1 MWLYVEADVLGEVE
15 VVREGGED
23 REGQAEPRLP
33 LQGARL
39 DVPLPEG
46 GGLGGEQLAAVQ
58 RQTQLDLADMALHHE
73 LLLLPGVAV
82 PADEPVLH
90 PGVLVLD
97 VGGHGLE
104 GVGQVAGVHR
114 QELAVLE
121 HTVQPGH
128 RHFQDPSLHVLQC
141 DGVKA
146 DRLQPESRQGVLE
159 LSCVHGVATHE
170 VVEVEDFLFCVEKFW
185 VVD

>member
-23 REGQAEPRLP
+23 RDGQAESCFP

-46 GGLGGEQLAAVQ
+46 GRLGSEQLAAVQ
-58 RQTQLDLADMALHHE
+58 RQAQLDLADVALHHE

-82 PADEPVLH
+82 PAEQFVLH

-104 GVGQVAGVHR
+104 GVGQVAGVHG

-121 HTVQPGH
+121 HPMQAGH
-128 RHFQDPSLHVLQC
+128 RHVEDPSLHVLHC
-141 DGVKA
+141 DGVQA
-146 DRLQPESRQGVLE
+146 DRLQPEGRQRVLE

-170 VVEVEDFLFCVEKFW
+170 VV
-185 VVD
+185 